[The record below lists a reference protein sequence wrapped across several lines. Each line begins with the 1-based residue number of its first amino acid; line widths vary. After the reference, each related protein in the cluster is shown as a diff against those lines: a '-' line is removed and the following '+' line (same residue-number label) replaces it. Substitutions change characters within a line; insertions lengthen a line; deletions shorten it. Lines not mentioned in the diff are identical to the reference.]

1 MEEEPLKASALIDDI
16 EQELT
21 GSTREEHEEDSWDE
35 ESGWMKIWYE
45 VWRKIQKV
53 EPEIEQLSVEIQ
65 DLEFRRSIV
74 VAQLK
79 WADSQRET
87 AETGSS
93 TAKQQK
99 KFMLFQDK
107 RKIAELDDWATD
119 MRDRSSEMRKQ
130 ERTLAEQLKRK
141 PARLNR
147 LVEQRDNLYKLLQ
160 SLS

>member
-1 MEEEPLKASALIDDI
+1 MEEEPLKASNLIDDI

-21 GSTREEHEEDSWDE
+21 EAAHERHDKHEWDEDS
-35 ESGWMKIWYE
+35 GWLKIWYE

-53 EPEIEQLSVEIQ
+53 EPEIEQLSVEVQ
-65 DLEFRRSIV
+65 DLEFRRSVV

-79 WADSQRET
+79 WADSQRES
-87 AETGSS
+87 AETNSS
-93 TAKQQK
+93 EAKQQK
-99 KFMLFQDK
+99 KFKLFQDK
-107 RKIAELDDWATD
+107 RKIAELTDWATD

-130 ERTLAEQLKRK
+130 ERALAEQLKRK